1 MQILNHLVNL
11 NYSRWFLIFPPIS
24 NTHLKLSFYSVANIL
39 LRMPSLR
46 FRSVTQPILS
56 KTKIWLLFPI
66 PLVNLNYSKLF
77 LISPPISNTEL
88 KLSFFTITN
97 ILLRMPSLRFL
108 SVTQPIIIITKFW
121 KLILNRLVNF
131 NYSKWFL
138 IYTPISNTDL
148 KLDFISK

>member
-11 NYSRWFLIFPPIS
+11 NYSRWFLISPPIS